1 MQPVLP
7 LFGGGDARI
16 ELNDARARSKVGSGS
31 RDGVRPVAAENV
43 RPRALLAILAVF
55 AVVIFALTLAF
66 GRFALTPVVLLMD
79 SAFPAHVYDAETRE
93 AGLTNTHDLTD
104 VLRGLPITTH
114 MELIG
119 PEWKREREVAEEQ
132 PALIMIHGSGFV
144 AVKERKDPRDL
155 DEKSRAERGAAYNS
169 GWDKLVVFLGTVSAR
184 MM

>member
-1 MQPVLP
+1 
-7 LFGGGDARI
+7 
-16 ELNDARARSKVGSGS
+16 
-31 RDGVRPVAAENV
+31 
-43 RPRALLAILAVF
+43 
-55 AVVIFALTLAF
+55 
-66 GRFALTPVVLLMD
+66 
-79 SAFPAHVYDAETRE
+79 
-93 AGLTNTHDLTD
+93 
-104 VLRGLPITTH
+104 

-184 MM
+184 NDVTNFLVYSRGWRPGDKKKWIDDVDKSLSHPVRAARHVIGSD